1 MFSELTTFLIY
12 IISGIIIS
20 IIFDIFRVLRKS
32 IKTSNTATYIE
43 DIIFCILVGSFLIW
57 EIFYFSYGEL
67 RSYIFIALV
76 LGSMLYFL
84 TISKYFIK
92 INTKIVTFLT
102 LSIITPIISLIR
114 KPIYFLCINIKKFS
128 SKNHIMKK
136 LKSNKKEKII
146 TKIKRKIGN
155 KRRNL

>member
-12 IISGIIIS
+12 IISGILIS
-20 IIFDIFRVLRKS
+20 ILFDIFRVLRKS
-32 IKTSNTATYIE
+32 IKTSNIVTYIE

-57 EIFYFSYGEL
+57 EIFFLSYGEL
-67 RSYIFIALV
+67 RSYIFIGLI
-76 LGSMLYFL
+76 LGGLIYFF

-92 INTKIVTFLT
+92 INVKIVTFLKG
-102 LSIITPIISLIR
+102 LILKIVNFLKRILLAIFTPIISLIR

-128 SKNHIMKK
+128 KNNFNIKQ
-136 LKSNKKEKII
+136 KIQ
-146 TKIKRKIGN
+146 N